1 MATKKITELPF
12 INTVSG
18 SSVFDNPS
26 VNSVIPV
33 VLYGTTNQITV
44 ENFSKFINLYA
55 AQTGSQ
61 NTFTAQNIFNQ
72 NQWFNAIVS
81 ASTINVG
88 TLGVGGNTTIVGTLG
103 VTGNGTIGGNLVVN
117 GKLTAQ
123 EIYTEITYA
132 SIIFES
138 GSTKF
143 GDDTGD
149 KHEFTGSIN
158 VSGSVIYNGVILT
171 NIDANTIQKFVR
183 NHLNGVLLKKLQDL
197 INIYS

>member
-12 INTVSG
+12 IVTVSG

-26 VNSVIPV
+26 VNSVVPV

-44 ENFSKFINLYA
+44 ENFSKFTNLYA

-88 TLGVGGNTTIVGTLG
+88 TLGVGGNTTIAGTLD

-123 EIYTEITYA
+123 EIYT
-132 SIIFES
+132 
-138 GSTKF
+138 
-143 GDDTGD
+143 
-149 KHEFTGSIN
+149 
-158 VSGSVIYNGVILT
+158 VILMQ
-171 NIDANTIQKFVR
+171 IQYKDYNKLH
-183 NHLNGVLLKKLQDL
+183 NHYK
-197 INIYS
+197 